1 MKKTL
6 AALGIV
12 TYFAMGCV
20 QLLACI
26 KGIQVWFNLPWI
38 VAAFIAF
45 WISYLPILGT
55 IAGIIGA
62 RDGWGWSLGF
72 SLAFFLG
79 PFAFFLVAILIG
91 AGIIVLSPRKA

>member
-45 WISYLPILGT
+45 WISQGQLDFGT
-55 IAGIIGA
+55 MP
-62 RDGWGWSLGF
+62 
-72 SLAFFLG
+72 LG
-79 PFAFFLVAILIG
+79 PIAVLMLFVLILRRT
-91 AGIIVLSPRKA
+91 ATPVFSSVPWT